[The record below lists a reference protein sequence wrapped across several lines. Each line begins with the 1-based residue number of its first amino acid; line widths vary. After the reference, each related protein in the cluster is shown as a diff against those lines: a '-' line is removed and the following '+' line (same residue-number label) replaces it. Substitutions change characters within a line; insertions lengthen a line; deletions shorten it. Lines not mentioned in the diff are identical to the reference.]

1 MASSQASVGDELEYS
16 SEELDRYFDM
26 SHLCG
31 ADDDGEEMLTD
42 GSENDHDD
50 EESDEQVLSQK
61 LSQLST
67 QDETE
72 YESSSKTGNKR
83 RPTTTAESMITSKK
97 SKHGTDACER
107 DPVPAY
113 LSADNETCLRAM
125 KKMIGTTKAISI
137 GELRQVA
144 LCIHHIGAL
153 QIQKQISLVYVQSGT
168 GEWSEPVFDL
178 EPIDRRVWPSQVTSD
193 LAARA
198 EMTREEAHLACEQ
211 LVQQRLRD
219 FDESI
224 GHYQR
229 QLDDIMHEHPEALQQ
244 AIDGYVEEHGMAPL
258 RMKRDLKIALLE
270 YAYHAEIVDRKYRQA
285 NPNAY
290 QVARGERSLTH
301 SLTLMTSLRWTWLN
315 VSLPQSANWK
325 RHEVN

>member
-26 SHLCG
+26 SHLHG
-31 ADDDGEEMLTD
+31 ADDDDDEEEILTD
-42 GSENDHDD
+42 GSESDHDD
-50 EESDEQVLSQK
+50 DDDDESDEQVLSQT

-67 QDETE
+67 QDETD
-72 YESSSKTGNKR
+72 YESSTTTTTTTTTGNKR
-83 RPTTTAESMITSKK
+83 RSTTTAESMITSKK
-97 SKHGTDACER
+97 SKHGSETFER
-107 DPVPAY
+107 DPVPTY
-113 LSADNETCLRAM
+113 LSTDNETFRRAL

-137 GELRQVA
+137 DALRQVA

-153 QIQKQISLVYVQSGT
+153 QIQKQISLVYLQSGT
-168 GEWSEPVFDL
+168 GEWSEPEFDL
-178 EPIDRRVWPSQVTSD
+178 VPIDRRVWPSQVTSA
-193 LAARA
+193 LAARV
-198 EMTREEAHLACEQ
+198 EMTDDEAHLACEQ

-219 FDESI
+219 FDESL

-229 QLDDIMHEHPEALQQ
+229 QLDELMQEHPDALRQ
-244 AIDGYVEEHGMAPL
+244 AIDGYVDEHGMALL

-290 QVARGERSLTH
+290 QVGRAMITH
-301 SLTLMTSLRWTWLN
+301 SLTR
-315 VSLPQSANWK
+315 
-325 RHEVN
+325 